1 MDFIKSLA
9 LPQSIEQYHL
19 LLFILNLTFIVLL
32 PYLGFLLG
40 TSLFSYIYNKNG
52 RATNNHLYLRFA
64 KELIDTGVFSK
75 SGLAFLAI
83 IPAASLVFLYAQ
95 LLQATTTIAVSVMTV
110 GFLFLFVGA
119 VLLYTYKYTFTLTSV
134 LGSVEGLTGRDNAMR
149 EELTHYLQSTE
160 HTHLRSG
167 RYGIAFLFVASF
179 LVVGASAMA
188 CNPATWGTMHSVF
201 ELFLSLDF
209 LVRYLQFLAIGL
221 GATGVGVLFFFFSWR
236 GGEKKPAGEYAA
248 LVHRFGLRW
257 STISLIVQPVLLVCT
272 LAVLPVTAAS
282 GLMYGLA
289 GVALMF
295 LFAAAHFLYA
305 FQREGEVGYTAYAF
319 FALAL
324 ALTLIFTKDQVAIGN
339 GTKEHAER
347 LALAYEKDV
356 EELKTKLGVAG
367 KALTGQEIYEA
378 RCSACHLYDRKKVGP
393 PYQETIPKYA
403 GRKADLVAFILNPVK
418 VNPEYSNMP
427 NQGLRPNEADS
438 IATLLLAKVLGG
450 AQPPANPEAVKR

>member
-1 MDFIKSLA
+1 MDFIKTLA

-40 TSLFSYIYNKNG
+40 TSLFSYIYNKQG
-52 RATNNHLYLRFA
+52 RAEKNELYIRFA

-75 SGLAFLAI
+75 SGLGFLAI

-95 LLQATTTIAVSVMTV
+95 LLQATTTIAVSVMTA
-110 GFLFLFVGA
+110 GFAFLLVGA
-119 VLLYTYKYTFTLTSV
+119 ALLYTYKYTFKLTGV
-134 LGSVEGLTGRDNAMR
+134 LGSVGVLAGQDTAIR
-149 EELTHYLQSTE
+149 EELIDYLQTTE

-179 LVVGASAMA
+179 LAVGASAMA
-188 CNPATWGTMHSVF
+188 CNPATWGTMQSVF
-201 ELFLSLDF
+201 ALFLSQDF

-221 GATGVGVLFFFFSWR
+221 GTTGVGVLFFFCSWR
-236 GGEKKPAGEYAA
+236 EVGKQPAGEYAA

-257 STISLIVQPVLLVCT
+257 STISLIAQPVLLVLT

-289 GVALMF
+289 GIALMF

-305 FQREGEVGYTAYAF
+305 FKREGQVSYTAYAF

-339 GTKEHAER
+339 GKRCGRTEDETRRGGESADR
-347 LALAYEKDV
+347 
-356 EELKTKLGVAG
+356 AG
-367 KALTGQEIYEA
+367 NL
-378 RCSACHLYDRKKVGP
+378 
-393 PYQETIPKYA
+393 
-403 GRKADLVAFILNPVK
+403 
-418 VNPEYSNMP
+418 
-427 NQGLRPNEADS
+427 
-438 IATLLLAKVLGG
+438 
-450 AQPPANPEAVKR
+450 